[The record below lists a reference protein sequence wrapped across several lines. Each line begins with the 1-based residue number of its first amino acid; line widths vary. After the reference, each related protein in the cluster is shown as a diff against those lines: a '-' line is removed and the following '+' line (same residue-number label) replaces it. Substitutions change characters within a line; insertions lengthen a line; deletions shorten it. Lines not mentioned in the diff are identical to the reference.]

1 MIAATGYEV
10 DLRLRPELAEFVDDI
25 ALWADVHAFAADHPA
40 GRNPYLGPGFEFT
53 ERRPGS
59 APWVTRL
66 HHFSTGARTSMGV
79 TGNQLSGIYGGVGRI
94 AGAVTTAIT
103 RENWDRLADDF
114 AGFEFREVR
123 SIGPHRPDDG
133 WYPTRPRY

>member
-1 MIAATGYEV
+1 
-10 DLRLRPELAEFVDDI
+10 
-25 ALWADVHAFAADHPA
+25 
-40 GRNPYLGPGFEFT
+40 
-53 ERRPGS
+53 
-59 APWVTRL
+59 
-66 HHFSTGARTSMGV
+66 MGV